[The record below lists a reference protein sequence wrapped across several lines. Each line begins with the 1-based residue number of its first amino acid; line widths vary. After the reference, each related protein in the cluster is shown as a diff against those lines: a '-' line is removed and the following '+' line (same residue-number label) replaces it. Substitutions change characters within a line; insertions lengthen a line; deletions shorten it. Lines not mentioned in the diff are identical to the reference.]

1 MNGNATRML
10 FAAVGLSAFAA
21 LLASTAN
28 ARIPEGDVV
37 KAVTAQSPQLQQAAP
52 RASAGVPA
60 EIYAASLSPTV
71 VSEQQAAPESVPGVP
86 AEIYAASTSPAVVSE
101 QEAPWV
107 VVAGVDP
114 AIYAASTSPV
124 ISEQQTPQANGT
136 FGVDPEIY
144 ATLDPAIK
152 AAIQARSHVSPLA
165 TKAVGA
171 GTRQK
176 QLVRALPYLSYL
188 GNRSQVAGRRARHE
202 KTALLPHGIQVG
214 HP

>member
-1 MNGNATRML
+1 MNGKATRML

-37 KAVTAQSPQLQQAAP
+37 KVATARSPQL
-52 RASAGVPA
+52 
-60 EIYAASLSPTV
+60 
-71 VSEQQAAPESVPGVP
+71 QQAAPESVPGVP
-86 AEIYAASTSPAVVSE
+86 AEIYAASTSPTVVSE
-101 QEAPWV
+101 QEAAWV
-107 VVAGVDP
+107 AVAGIDP
-114 AIYAASTSPV
+114 AIYAASTSPTV
-124 ISEQQTPQANGT
+124 VTEQQTRQASGT

-171 GTRQK
+171 GTRRK
-176 QLVRALPYLSYL
+176 QVAQAFPYL
-188 GNRSQVAGRRARHE
+188 GNRSQVAGGQARHE
-202 KTALLPHGIQVG
+202 KALLPHGIQVG
-214 HP
+214 LP

>member
-21 LLASTAN
+21 MLASTAN

-37 KAVTAQSPQLQQAAP
+37 KAVTAQSPQLQQAAE
-52 RASAGVPA
+52 STAGVPA
-60 EIYAASLSPTV
+60 EIYAASLSPT
-71 VSEQQAAPESVPGVP
+71 
-86 AEIYAASTSPAVVSE
+86 VVSE

-124 ISEQQTPQANGT
+124 MSEQQTPQANGT

>member
-1 MNGNATRML
+1 MNGKATRML
-10 FAAVGLSAFAA
+10 FAAVALSAFAA

-37 KAVTAQSPQLQQAAP
+37 KVVTAQSPQLQQAAP
-52 RASAGVPA
+52 ESVPGVPA

-86 AEIYAASTSPAVVSE
+86 AEIYAASTSPTVVSE
-101 QEAPWV
+101 QEAAWV
-107 VVAGVDP
+107 VVAGIDP
-114 AIYAASTSPV
+114 AIYAASLSPTV
-124 ISEQQTPQANGT
+124 VTEQQTPQASGT
-136 FGVDPEIY
+136 FGVDPEVY

-176 QLVRALPYLSYL
+176 QVARALPYLSYL
-188 GNRSQVAGRRARHE
+188 GNRSQVAGGQARHE
-202 KTALLPHGIQVG
+202 KALLPHGIQVG
-214 HP
+214 LP